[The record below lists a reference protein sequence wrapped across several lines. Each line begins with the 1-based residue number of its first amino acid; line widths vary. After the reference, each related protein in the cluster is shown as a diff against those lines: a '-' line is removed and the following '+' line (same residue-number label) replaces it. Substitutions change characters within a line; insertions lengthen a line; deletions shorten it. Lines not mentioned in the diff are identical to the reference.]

1 MSLALQSS
9 SCQSVEIASSIDAD
23 GRQWVQLLT
32 LGTVKTRDG
41 RGPYTVTQPDE
52 IIAASF
58 RSVPDKLPVDYDHAI
73 DVAVPKGL
81 PAPAA
86 GWVSQL
92 EARPDG
98 IWGQVEWTPNAVR
111 QITEKEYRFLSPVI
125 QHTSDGNKVIS
136 IIRVALT
143 NNPNLLLKSLNAAEE
158 GHSMDQEQF
167 MRELRAALGLPE
179 DANEAAIIAAAK
191 TTKSTN
197 SADPARF
204 VPIETFQQ
212 TVAELHKL
220 RSGISLESAEREVD
234 IIIREG
240 RLMPFMRDW
249 AISLC
254 QSNSAAFED
263 FLEGAGKPVAG
274 FITSLHSPG
283 ADWGKLHEA
292 DRKKQEGAVDSD
304 VTRVLGL
311 SSEDVKNYGGK
322 A

>member
-23 GRQWVQLLT
+23 GRQWVQLAT
-32 LGTVKTRDG
+32 LGSMKTVDG
-41 RGPYTVTQPDE
+41 RGPYKVTAPAD

-58 RSVPDKLPVDYDHAI
+58 RNVSTDKLPVDYEHAI
-73 DVAVPKGL
+73 DKLAPKGL

-86 GWVSQL
+86 GWISRM

-98 IWGQVEWTPNAVR
+98 IWGLVEWTPNAVR

-125 QHTSDGNKVIS
+125 MHSPDLEIKAIVRAS
-136 IIRVALT
+136 LT
-143 NNPNLLLKSLNAAEE
+143 NNPNLTLKSLNAAEQ

-179 DANEAAIIAAAK
+179 DASEAAIIEAAK

-220 RSGISLESAEREVD
+220 RSGISLESAEREVE
-234 IIIREG
+234 ILMREG
-240 RLMPFMRDW
+240 RLLPFMRDW

-254 QSNSAAFED
+254 QSNKAAFDD

-274 FITSLHSPG
+274 FITTLHSSG
-283 ADWGKLHEA
+283 TDWAKFHEA

>member
-1 MSLALQSS
+1 MPLSLQSS

-23 GRQWVQLLT
+23 GRQWVQLAT
-32 LGTVKTRDG
+32 FGSMKTVDG
-41 RGPYTVTQPDE
+41 RGPYKVTAPAD

-58 RSVPDKLPVDYDHAI
+58 RSGRTDKLPVDYDHAI
-73 DVAVPKGL
+73 DVAAPKGL

-86 GWVSQL
+86 GWISRM
-92 EARPDG
+92 EARSDG
-98 IWGQVEWTPNAVR
+98 IWGLVEWTPNAVR

-125 QHTSDGNKVIS
+125 MHTSDNEVLAIVRAS
-136 IIRVALT
+136 LT
-143 NNPNLLLKSLNAAEE
+143 NNPNLTLKSLNAAEQ

-167 MRELRAALGLPE
+167 IRELRAALGLPE
-179 DANEAAIIAAAK
+179 DASEAAIIEAAK

-212 TVAELHKL
+212 TVAELNKL
-220 RSGISLESAEREVD
+220 RSGLSLESAEREVD

-240 RLMPFMRDW
+240 RLLPFMRDW

-263 FLEGAGKPVAG
+263 FLDGAGKPIAG
-274 FITSLHSPG
+274 FITSLQSPG
-283 ADWGKLHEA
+283 ADWGKLHAA
-292 DRKKQEGAVDSD
+292 DTKKQEGAVDSD
-304 VTRVLGL
+304 VNRVLGL

>member
-1 MSLALQSS
+1 MPLALQSS

-23 GRQWVQLLT
+23 GRQWVQLAT
-32 LGTVKTRDG
+32 LGSMKTVDG
-41 RGPYTVTQPDE
+41 RGPYKVTAPAD

-58 RSVPDKLPVDYDHAI
+58 RNVSTDKLPVDYEHAI
-73 DVAVPKGL
+73 DKLAPKGL

-86 GWVSQL
+86 GWIARM

-98 IWGQVEWTPNAVR
+98 IWGLVEWTPNAVR

-125 QHTSDGNKVIS
+125 MHSPDMEIKAIVRAS
-136 IIRVALT
+136 LT
-143 NNPNLLLKSLNAAEE
+143 NNPNLTLKSLNAAEQ

-179 DANEAAIIAAAK
+179 DASEAAIIEAAK

-220 RSGISLESAEREVD
+220 RSGVSLESAEREVD

-254 QSNSAAFED
+254 HSNSAAFED
-263 FLEGAGKPVAG
+263 FLEGAGKPVAS
-274 FITSLHSPG
+274 FITTLHSPG
-283 ADWGKLHEA
+283 ADWAAMREA

-304 VTRVLGL
+304 VNRVLGL